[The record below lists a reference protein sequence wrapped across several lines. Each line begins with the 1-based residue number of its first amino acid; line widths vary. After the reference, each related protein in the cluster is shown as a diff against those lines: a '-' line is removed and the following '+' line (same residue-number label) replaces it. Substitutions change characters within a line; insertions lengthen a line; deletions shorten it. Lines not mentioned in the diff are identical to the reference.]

1 MKVTE
6 LTPEVIKSHI
16 DLLETLLKSSKIEN
30 ERKQL
35 KLAILKCKAIL
46 DAKTKTS

>member
-35 KLAILKCKAIL
+35 ELAIIKCKAIL
-46 DAKTKTS
+46 NEKTKAN